1 MTIHISPVKLAIG
14 IGVVLLASLL
24 IWAFTRPLAD
34 EVTLTITTAPQ
45 TAAPGDDVVVAY
57 TLENNSKLEYPADT
71 HKLALTLGD
80 SSNTST
86 LALQEIDQALAL
98 NERAEGSFTWPVKQH
113 DFKPADGP
121 FTLNLAYIAM
131 LDSDSARVI
140 TETAQPMTLTDP
152 LTESIESLS
161 LSRTDIAVGDRIT
174 VSYRIT
180 NKTKQPLGAGQPVG
194 LHLGYRAATDGN
206 GFALIKALSDVIAPG
221 TTLEG
226 STVWKV
232 DNLPEGKQGEV
243 VLALIGSETDNDQ
256 QFAETVTPF
265 TVR

>member
-1 MTIHISPVKLAIG
+1 MTIHISPWKVGIG
-14 IGVVLLASLL
+14 IGVVLLTGLM

-34 EVTLTITTAPQ
+34 EVTLTITTTPQ
-45 TAAPGDDVVVAY
+45 AASPGVDVIVTYA
-57 TLENNSKLEYPADT
+57 LENNGKIEYSADT

-80 SSNTST
+80 ASNTST
-86 LALQEIDQALAL
+86 LALQEIDQALAP

-121 FTLNLAYIAM
+121 FTLNLAYISM

-140 TETAQPMTLTDP
+140 TETTQPITLTDP
-152 LTESIESLS
+152 LSESIESLS
-161 LSRTDIAVGDRIT
+161 LSRTDIAVGDTIT

-194 LHLGYRAATDGN
+194 LHVGYRAATDGKN
-206 GFALIKALSDVIAPG
+206 FAFIAALSDVIAPG
-221 TTLEG
+221 ATLEG

-232 DNLPEGKQGEV
+232 DHLPEDKQGEV
-243 VLALIGSETDNDQ
+243 VLALIGSEADNDQ

-265 TVR
+265 TIR